1 MIKNSTVLGIEG
13 LEIAK
18 QRLSNHQET
27 VDQQLNNR
35 QATPNQTC
43 MSYYY
48 WLKNPK
54 FGHPMK

>member
-35 QATPNQTC
+35 
-43 MSYYY
+43 
-48 WLKNPK
+48 
-54 FGHPMK
+54 